1 MKRPKRNEADLT
13 ELIGEKTVRLIA
25 AKNAF
30 NSLVAK
36 VEKEFDEK
44 LSRLGQETVH
54 VSLTTAQL
62 CIEAIKRDRS
72 LLPDLIEELQ
82 EALEFT
88 SGGETDFPG
97 PERDRHS
104 QPSRVANLEQE
115 EDEESLNSDA
125 ALSGDESL
133 DLNGRSLDHQ
143 RFLEQYEP
151 NEDLDVDLSD

>member
-1 MKRPKRNEADLT
+1 MKRRKRNGADLT

-54 VSLTTAQL
+54 VSLTTAQS
-62 CIEAIKRDRS
+62 CIEAIKRNRS
-72 LLPDLIEELQ
+72 LLPALIEELQ
-82 EALEFT
+82 DALEFT
-88 SGGETDFPG
+88 GGLETDLPD
-97 PERDRHS
+97 PKLLER
-104 QPSRVANLEQE
+104 
-115 EDEESLNSDA
+115 EDDEGNSSSDV

-133 DLNGRSLDHQ
+133 DLNGRSFDHA
-143 RFLEQYEP
+143 RFLEQYQP
-151 NEDLDVDLSD
+151 NEDLEVDLSD